1 LKKKKDFLFKIG
13 IWAESTV
20 WPSRPH
26 RARGL
31 RGPAN
36 RRHGPMDSWVCTA

>member
-1 LKKKKDFLFKIG
+1 LKKRKDFLFKIG
-13 IWAESTV
+13 IWAESTT

-31 RGPAN
+31 RGPAGQ
-36 RRHGPMDSWVCTA
+36 RRGPTDSWARTT

>member
-13 IWAESTV
+13 IWAESTA

-26 RARGL
+26 RL
-31 RGPAN
+31 RGPAG
-36 RRHGPMDSWVCTA
+36 RRHGLTNSWARTT